1 LGQRPQSPQQRK
13 KRVLEQVE
21 KGRRRQRAVTLIV
34 IGAVLV
40 AIIVGGIYALSNQ
53 SKSNLP
59 DYLNVCVGGAGQA
72 YHAHAHLTI
81 SINGAPQAIPG
92 DVGRNGGCLRPLHT
106 HATDGVIHIEPD
118 QERTF
123 KLGDFFLIWNPNQPF
138 NATRFM
144 NQKYSA
150 GQLTM
155 TVNGISDQSL
165 QNYVFPRNAQ
175 FATDTCSVGSCQNVD
190 IAITLNNPAQSAY

>member
-1 LGQRPQSPQQRK
+1 MGQRPQSQQERK
-13 KRVLEQVE
+13 KRVLEQVQ

-59 DYLNVCVGGAGQA
+59 DYLNVCVGGSGQA
-72 YHAHAHLTI
+72 YHAHAHLAI

-92 DVGRNGGCLRPLHT
+92 DVGRSGGCLRPLHT

-118 QERTF
+118 SDRTF
-123 KLGDFFLIWNPNQPF
+123 KLGDFFLVWNQPF
-138 NATRFM
+138 NATQFM
-144 NQKYSA
+144 SQKYSA

-155 TVNGISDQSL
+155 TVNGVSEPSL
-165 QNYVFPRNAQ
+165 QNYVFLGTRN
-175 FATDTCSVGSCQNVD
+175 SCLMNHVH
-190 IAITLNNPAQSAY
+190 